1 MTQLGV
7 TGSTNVHL
15 QRTQLLR
22 RFNEAADWFLREV
35 PQRTIN
41 ARLRRAGD
49 EQLASAA
56 DAVREIAAAL
66 EASRQ
71 QQRELEARL
80 ESMASVAEAARE
92 AAGESVGEDL
102 SEFYTGRAQAHE
114 RGWQRW
120 RIALVVA
127 IGCAVAGSLA
137 VVLVKR
143 PEGDITDAE
152 VISRLLVDLL
162 IVGLLLYVVR
172 VAAHQFSVHRHLEEV
187 STSKAAAL
195 LTFSRVRGQPAR
207 TRNPRSGRTD
217 TRTSCV
223 PTRGYRL
230 HRQREQSN
238 RLSSKPRKYGVF
250 SFQRRYGQAVG
261 EGQQTPPGAGF
272 AQIRPTLSLVA
283 ESANGAIETPPALD
297 TLELMLAAILECQAP
312 ASDQILDR
320 LGDKYL

>member
-1 MTQLGV
+1 MFTSSAPSSYADSTKPQI
-7 TGSTNVHL
+7 GSERSSTRG
-15 QRTQLLR
+15 QST
-22 RFNEAADWFLREV
+22 
-35 PQRTIN
+35 PGI
-41 ARLRRAGD
+41 RRAGD

-80 ESMASVAEAARE
+80 ESMASVAEAPRE

-143 PEGDITDAE
+143 PEGDITDGE

-162 IVGLLLYVVR
+162 IIG
-172 VAAHQFSVHRHLEEV
+172 HC
-187 STSKAAAL
+187 STWFAWRRTNSACTDTWKK
-195 LTFSRVRGQPAR
+195 SRPAR
-207 TRNPRSGRTD
+207 PRRS
-217 TRTSCV
+217 
-223 PTRGYRL
+223 
-230 HRQREQSN
+230 
-238 RLSSKPRKYGVF
+238 
-250 SFQRRYGQAVG
+250 
-261 EGQQTPPGAGF
+261 
-272 AQIRPTLSLVA
+272 
-283 ESANGAIETPPALD
+283 
-297 TLELMLAAILECQAP
+297 
-312 ASDQILDR
+312 
-320 LGDKYL
+320 